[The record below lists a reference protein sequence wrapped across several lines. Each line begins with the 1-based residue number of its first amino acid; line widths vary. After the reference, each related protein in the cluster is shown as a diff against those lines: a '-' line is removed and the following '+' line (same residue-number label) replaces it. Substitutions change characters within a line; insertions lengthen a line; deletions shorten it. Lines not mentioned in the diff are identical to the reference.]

1 MHKAMGFRFRK
12 GLSLLP
18 GVRLNFSKS
27 GASLSLG
34 GRGMSV
40 NLSPSGV
47 RTTVGVPGS
56 GMSYRSPTYKWSKL
70 AGGATKATSARVAP
84 KPAGVK
90 WERLKPVLPDP
101 RRYPQTDEECQRLMT
116 EQPFNWEW
124 LLAYRLMSLRFAVLK
139 EDWENVTW
147 EREQPRHPRGARDL
161 VKWSQRQVSHLQQI
175 VQRISVTGTEKKVVE
190 AFGPPGVK
198 GNPDKIVAWVDTLC
212 GDLAACVDWERET
225 QTLRWYPEGDE
236 LFRAMVGWSLTI
248 VKPFFE
254 MLSSLE
260 KQLPLVEQTKRL
272 ELYIKIDGFEG
283 DKAVAVL
290 RKMQN
295 HILIP
300 FPEAGEARVDT
311 GGPGGF
317 EPPRL
322 EYGGGG
328 GGDGDEGPKVFF
340 DDGTVRVTEHLVT
353 IGPPWNKAFAVSE
366 IRSVRTG
373 ENEGN
378 KLQKTFLQGMGW
390 LFLGGG
396 ALLGAV
402 GFWIGTV
409 FCGITGLSLLL
420 TQPAKDGPFGVTISM
435 GGFWESEYLST
446 ANSDWAAAV
455 GGAIQEAMN
464 YSRQPRSGGSRGEF
478 IYLDQDRLRN

>member
-1 MHKAMGFRFRK
+1 
-12 GLSLLP
+12 
-18 GVRLNFSKS
+18 
-27 GASLSLG
+27 LSLG
-34 GRGMSV
+34 GRGLSV

-56 GMSYRSPTYKWSKL
+56 GMSYRSPTYKWGKL
-70 AGGATKATSARVAP
+70 AGAGGPTAP
-84 KPAGVK
+84 TRTAPRPAGVK

-101 RRYPQTDEECQRLMT
+101 KRYPQVDEECQRLMT

-124 LLAYRLMSLRFAVLK
+124 LLAYRLMNLRFTVLRD
-139 EDWENVTW
+139 DWENVTH
-147 EREQPRHPRGARDL
+147 EREQPRHPQGARD
-161 VKWSQRQVSHLQQI
+161 VVQWSRKQLSDLQLI
-175 VQRISVTGTEKKVVE
+175 VRRISETGTEKRVVE
-190 AFGPPGVK
+190 AFGPSGVK
-198 GNPDKIVAWVDTLC
+198 GDPYKIVAWVDRLC
-212 GDLAACVDWERET
+212 GDLAACVDWEREV
-225 QTLRWYPEGDE
+225 QTLRWYPEGAE
-236 LFRAMVGWSLTI
+236 LLAAMNGWSLCV

-254 MLSSLE
+254 MLASLE

-283 DKAVAVL
+283 DKAIAVL
-290 RKMQN
+290 KKLPN
-295 HILIP
+295 KIWIP
-300 FPEAGEARVDT
+300 FPETGEARVDT

-322 EYGGGG
+322 EYGGGDG
-328 GGDGDEGPKVFF
+328 GSGDDGPKVFF
-340 DDGTVRVTEHLVT
+340 DDGQVRVTEHLVT

-378 KLQKTFLQGMGW
+378 KLQKSFLQSIGW

-396 ALLGAV
+396 ALMGVL

-409 FCGITGLSLLL
+409 FCGITGLSLIS
-420 TQPAKDGPFGVTISM
+420 TQPAKDGPYGVTISM

-446 ANSDWAAAV
+446 ANQDWAAAV
-455 GGAIQEAMN
+455 GTAIQEAMN
-464 YSRQPRSGGSRGEF
+464 FSRRSRSSGSGGEF
-478 IYLDQDRLRN
+478 IYMDQDRMRN

>member
-1 MHKAMGFRFRK
+1 MGFRFRK

-70 AGGATKATSARVAP
+70 AGGGGGAVSSPQLRQRP
-84 KPAGVK
+84 PGVK
-90 WERLKPVLPDP
+90 WERSKAIVPDL
-101 RRYPQTDEECQRLMT
+101 RRYSQIDDECRRLMT

-124 LLAYRLMSLRFAVLK
+124 LLAHRLMSLRFAFIR

-147 EREQPRHPRGARDL
+147 ARETPRRPKGAREAL
-161 VKWSQRQVSHLQQI
+161 KWAQKQLAQLQSIVGRVSHI
-175 VQRISVTGTEKKVVE
+175 GEEKVTTE

-198 GNPDKIVAWVDTLC
+198 GDPDKIVAWVDSIC
-212 GDLAACVDWERET
+212 GNLAACVDWEREV
-225 QTLRWYPEGDE
+225 QTLRWYPQGGE
-236 LFRAMVGWSLTI
+236 LLAAMTGWSLS
-248 VKPFFE
+248 VVRPFFE
-254 MLSSLE
+254 MLASLD

-272 ELYIKIDGFEG
+272 ELCVKIEAFDG
-283 DKAVAVL
+283 DKAIAVL
-290 RKMQN
+290 RKMN
-295 HILIP
+295 DRVLLP
-300 FPEAGEARVDT
+300 FPEEGETVPDP

-322 EYGGGG
+322 DFGGGGGG
-328 GGDGDEGPKVFF
+328 GGDGENGPKVFF
-340 DDGTVRVTEHLVT
+340 DDGQVRVTENLVT

-366 IRSVRTG
+366 IRSVRCG

-378 KLQKTFLQGMGW
+378 KLQKSLLQSLGW
-390 LFLGGG
+390 LFLGGA
-396 ALLGAV
+396 ALLGATGIWV
-402 GFWIGTV
+402 GTV

-420 TQPAKDGPFGVTISM
+420 TRPEKDGPYGVMISM

-446 ANSDWAAAV
+446 ANLEWAGAV
-455 GGAIQEAMN
+455 AQAIQEAMN
-464 YSRQPRSGGSRGEF
+464 YSRQPRSGGGGGDF
-478 IYLDQDRLRN
+478 IFPNQEQLRN